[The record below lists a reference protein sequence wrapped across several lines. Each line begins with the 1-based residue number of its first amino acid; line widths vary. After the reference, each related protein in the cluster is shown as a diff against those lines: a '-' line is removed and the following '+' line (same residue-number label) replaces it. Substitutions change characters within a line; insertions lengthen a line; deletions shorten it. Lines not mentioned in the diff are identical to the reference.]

1 MRGARFIRRSN
12 PLQKRRRTQLLA
24 LVLFLMFVILAVGA
38 NAISPHDPWERFD
51 AYLPPSASHWLG
63 TNDLG
68 NDILSE
74 LIHGSRV
81 SLLVGLGAAV
91 LATAIGLCV
100 GLFAGYYK
108 GTTDEIL
115 MGGTDVFLMIPRIP
129 LVILLAA
136 FLKPSYWIIALVI
149 GLLWWTSTARV
160 VRSKSLQV
168 SEMNFVLSSKCLGFS
183 DFHIIFTDI
192 FPNIIQIVIPKFM
205 LTVAAAMITEVSLSF
220 LGLGDPSMKSWG
232 MMINF
237 AFTKGGLVNGL
248 WWWFIP
254 PGLCITFFV
263 YAVVLLGYSFEEK
276 EQVSMGVSG

>member
-1 MRGARFIRRSN
+1 MKRVKSIRPNGPAQKKGRA
-12 PLQKRRRTQLLA
+12 PLLG
-24 LVLFLMFVILAVGA
+24 LVLFLLFLILAA
-38 NAISPHDPWERFD
+38 CADLIAPHDPWERFD
-51 AYLPPSASHWLG
+51 PYLEPSPSHWLG

-68 NDILSE
+68 HDILSE
-74 LIHGSRV
+74 LIHGSRA

-91 LATAIGLCV
+91 LATAIGLCI

-108 GTTDEIL
+108 GTPDEIL
-115 MGGTDVFLMIPRIP
+115 MGITDVFLMIPRIP

-136 FLKPSYWIIALVI
+136 FLKPGYWIIALVI

-183 DFHIIFTDI
+183 NVHIIFTDI

-205 LTVAAAMITEVSLSF
+205 LTVAAAMITEASLSF

-237 AFTKGGLVNGL
+237 AFTKGGLVNAM

-276 EQVSMGVSG
+276 EQGAMGVS

>member
-1 MRGARFIRRSN
+1 M
-12 PLQKRRRTQLLA
+12 RRTKSIRPNGPAQKKGSVPLLG
-24 LVLFLMFVILAVGA
+24 LVLFLMFFILAVCA
-38 NAISPHDPWERFD
+38 DIIAPHDPWERFD
-51 AYLPPSASHWLG
+51 PYLEPGPSHWLG

-68 NDILSE
+68 HDILSE
-74 LIHGSRV
+74 LIHGSRA

-91 LATAIGLCV
+91 LATAIGLCI

-108 GTTDEIL
+108 GTPDEIL
-115 MGGTDVFLMIPRIP
+115 MGITDVFLMIPRIP

-183 DFHIIFTDI
+183 NIHIIFTDI

-205 LTVAAAMITEVSLSF
+205 LTVAAAMITEASLSF

-237 AFTKGGLVNGL
+237 AFTKGGLVNAL

-276 EQVSMGVSG
+276 EQAAMGGD

>member
-1 MRGARFIRRSN
+1 MRGTRSIPQSSKGN
-12 PLQKRRRTQLLA
+12 KGRIPFLG
-24 LVLFLMFVILAVGA
+24 VGLFLLFFVLGLGA
-38 NAISPHDPWERFD
+38 DVIAPYDPWERFD
-51 AYLPPSASHWLG
+51 PYLEPSAAHWLG
-63 TNDLG
+63 TDDLG
-68 NDILSE
+68 HDILSE

-81 SLLVGLGAAV
+81 SVLVGLGAAV
-91 LATAIGLCV
+91 LATVIGLCI

-108 GTTDEIL
+108 GTPDEIL
-115 MGGTDVFLMIPRIP
+115 MGITDVFLMIPRIP

-136 FLKPSYWIIALVI
+136 FLKPSSWIIALVI

-183 DFHIIFTDI
+183 NVHIIFTDV

-205 LTVAAAMITEVSLSF
+205 LTVAAAMITEASLSF

-237 AFTKGGLVNGL
+237 AFTKGGLVNAL

-254 PGLCITFFV
+254 PGLCITLFV
-263 YAVVLLGYSFEEK
+263 YAVVLLGYSLEEK
-276 EQVSMGVSG
+276 EQTALGVR

>member
-1 MRGARFIRRSN
+1 MRRAKPIRQNNSTQKKGRA
-12 PLQKRRRTQLLA
+12 PLLGLF
-24 LVLFLMFVILAVGA
+24 LFLMFFILAMCA
-38 NAISPHDPWERFD
+38 NMIAPHDPWERFD
-51 AYLPPSASHWLG
+51 PYLPPSASHWLG

-68 NDILSE
+68 QDILSE

-108 GTTDEIL
+108 GATDEIL
-115 MGGTDVFLMIPRIP
+115 MGGTDVFLMVPRIP
-129 LVILLAA
+129 LIILLAA
-136 FLKPSYWIIALVI
+136 FLKPSFWIIALVI
-149 GLLWWTSTARV
+149 GFLWWTSTARV

-183 DFHIIFTDI
+183 DVHIIFTDI
-192 FPNIIQIVIPKFM
+192 LPNIIQIVIPKFM
-205 LTVAAAMITEVSLSF
+205 LTVAAAMITEASLSF

-237 AFTKGGLVNGL
+237 AFTKGGLTNAM

-254 PGLCITFFV
+254 PGLCITLFV
-263 YAVVLLGYSFEEK
+263 YSVVLLGYSFEEK
-276 EQVSMGVSG
+276 EQAAMGTS

>member
-1 MRGARFIRRSN
+1 LGAGLF
-12 PLQKRRRTQLLA
+12 LLFVVLA
-24 LVLFLMFVILAVGA
+24 LGA
-38 NAISPHDPWERFD
+38 DIIAPHGPWERFD
-51 AYLPPSASHWLG
+51 PYLEPSASHWLG

-68 NDILSE
+68 HDILSE

-81 SLLVGLGAAV
+81 SLLVGFGAAV
-91 LATAIGLCV
+91 LATVIGLCI

-108 GTTDEIL
+108 GTPDEVLTGI
-115 MGGTDVFLMIPRIP
+115 TDVFLMIPRIP

-183 DFHIIFTDI
+183 NVHIIFTDI

-205 LTVAAAMITEVSLSF
+205 LTVAAAMITEASLSF

-237 AFTKGGLVNGL
+237 AFTKGGLVNEL

-263 YAVVLLGYSFEEK
+263 YTVVLLGYSFEDK
-276 EQVSMGVSG
+276 EQTVMGVR

>member
-1 MRGARFIRRSN
+1 MRKAPSERHADPAKKKGLTTLLGCGLLILFI
-12 PLQKRRRTQLLA
+12 
-24 LVLFLMFVILAVGA
+24 IIAVFA
-38 NAISPHDPWERFD
+38 DMIAPHDPWERFD
-51 AYLPPSASHWLG
+51 PYLPPNTSHWLG

-68 NDILSE
+68 HDIFSE

-91 LATAIGLCV
+91 LATAIGLCI

-108 GTTDEIL
+108 GVTDEIL

-129 LVILLAA
+129 LIILLAA
-136 FLKPSYWIIALVI
+136 FLKPSFWIIALVI
-149 GLLWWTSTARV
+149 GFLWWTSTARV

-183 DFHIIFTDI
+183 DRHIIFSDI
-192 FPNIIQIVIPKFM
+192 LPNIIQIVIPKFM
-205 LTVAAAMITEVSLSF
+205 LTVAAAMITEASLSF

-237 AFTKGGLVNGL
+237 AFTKGGLINAM

-254 PGLCITFFV
+254 PGLCITLFV
-263 YAVVLLGYSFEEK
+263 YSVVLLGYSFEEK
-276 EQVSMGVSG
+276 EQAAMGAG

>member
-1 MRGARFIRRSN
+1 MKKPALPRQNGSA
-12 PLQKRRRTQLLA
+12 QKKNLTSLLA
-24 LVLFLMFVILAVGA
+24 VVLFLVFFILALCA
-38 NAISPHDPWERFD
+38 NIIAPHDPWERFD
-51 AYLPPSASHWLG
+51 PYLPPSVEHWLG

-68 NDILSE
+68 HDILSE
-74 LIHGSRV
+74 LIYGSRV

-91 LATAIGLCV
+91 LATTIGLCV

-108 GTTDEIL
+108 GATDEIL
-115 MGGTDVFLMIPRIP
+115 MGITDVFLMIPRIP
-129 LVILLAA
+129 LIILLAA
-136 FLKPSYWIIALVI
+136 FLKPSFWIIALVI
-149 GLLWWTSTARV
+149 GFLWWTSTARV

-183 DFHIIFTDI
+183 DKHIIFTDI

-205 LTVAAAMITEVSLSF
+205 LTVAAAMITEASLSF

-237 AFTKGGLVNGL
+237 AFTKGGLINAL

-254 PGLCITFFV
+254 PGLCIMFFV
-263 YAVVLLGYSFEEK
+263 YSVVLLGYSLEEK
-276 EQVSMGVSG
+276 EQAVLGIG

>member
-1 MRGARFIRRSN
+1 MRKARSASQGDPR
-12 PLQKRRRTQLLA
+12 QKRGFGPLLG
-24 LVLFLMFVILAVGA
+24 LVLFLVFIILAVCA
-38 NAISPHDPWERFD
+38 PKIAPHDPWDRFD
-51 AYLPPSASHWLG
+51 PYLPPSAEHWLG
-63 TNDLG
+63 TSDLG
-68 NDILSE
+68 HDILSE

-91 LATAIGLCV
+91 LATFIGLCV

-108 GTTDEIL
+108 GATDEIL
-115 MGGTDVFLMIPRIP
+115 MGITDIFLMIPRIP
-129 LVILLAA
+129 LIILLVA
-136 FLKPSYWIIALVI
+136 FLKPSFWIIALVI
-149 GLLWWTSTARV
+149 GSLWWTSTARV

-168 SEMNFVLSSKCLGFS
+168 SEMNFILSSKCLGFS
-183 DFHIIFTDI
+183 DLHIIFTDV

-205 LTVAAAMITEVSLSF
+205 LTVAAAMITEASLSF

-237 AFTKGGLVNGL
+237 AFTKGGFINAL

-263 YAVVLLGYSFEEK
+263 YSVVLLGYSFEEK
-276 EQVSMGVSG
+276 EQAAMGIS

>member
-1 MRGARFIRRSN
+1 MRRAKSFRQNNSTQKKGRA
-12 PLQKRRRTQLLA
+12 PLLGLF
-24 LVLFLMFVILAVGA
+24 LFLMFFILAMCA
-38 NAISPHDPWERFD
+38 NMIAPHDPWERFD
-51 AYLPPSASHWLG
+51 PYLPPSASHWLG

-68 NDILSE
+68 QDILSE

-108 GTTDEIL
+108 GATDEIL
-115 MGGTDVFLMIPRIP
+115 MGGTDVFLMVPRIP
-129 LVILLAA
+129 LIILLAA
-136 FLKPSYWIIALVI
+136 FLKPSFWIIALVI
-149 GLLWWTSTARV
+149 GFLWWTSTARV

-183 DFHIIFTDI
+183 DVHIIFTDI
-192 FPNIIQIVIPKFM
+192 LPNIIQIVIPKFM
-205 LTVAAAMITEVSLSF
+205 LTVAAAMITEASLSF

-237 AFTKGGLVNGL
+237 AFTKGGLTNAM

-254 PGLCITFFV
+254 PGLCITLFV
-263 YAVVLLGYSFEEK
+263 YSVVLLGYSFEEK
-276 EQVSMGVSG
+276 EQAAMGTS

>member
-1 MRGARFIRRSN
+1 MRKTHSARQGDPR
-12 PLQKRRRTQLLA
+12 QKRGFGPHLGF
-24 LVLFLMFVILAVGA
+24 VLFLVFIILALCA
-38 NAISPHDPWERFD
+38 PKIAPHDPWERFD
-51 AYLPPSASHWLG
+51 PYLPPSAEHWLG
-63 TNDLG
+63 TSDLG
-68 NDILSE
+68 HDILSE

-91 LATAIGLCV
+91 LATVIGLCV

-115 MGGTDVFLMIPRIP
+115 MGITDIFLMIPRIP
-129 LVILLAA
+129 LIILLAA
-136 FLKPSYWIIALVI
+136 FLKPSFWIIALVI
-149 GLLWWTSTARV
+149 GSLWWTSTARV

-168 SEMNFVLSSKCLGFS
+168 SEMNFVLSSRCLGFS
-183 DFHIIFTDI
+183 NLHIIFTDV

-205 LTVAAAMITEVSLSF
+205 LTVAAAMITEASLSF

-237 AFTKGGLVNGL
+237 AFTKGGFINAL

-263 YAVVLLGYSFEEK
+263 YSVVLLGYSFEEK
-276 EQVSMGVSG
+276 EQTAMGIS